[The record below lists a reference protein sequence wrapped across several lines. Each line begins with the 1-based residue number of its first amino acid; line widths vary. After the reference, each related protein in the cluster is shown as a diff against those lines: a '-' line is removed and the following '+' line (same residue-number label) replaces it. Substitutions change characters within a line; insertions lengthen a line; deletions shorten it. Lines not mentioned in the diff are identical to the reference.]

1 MLKRTMTFILCF
13 LMIFQSVPIAVF
25 ADLNLEDYK
34 TEAELRQAIAGD
46 EEWKERFPK
55 GLFNF
60 IGTKFQVGEEQEY
73 FEISIVRQ
81 GGTQGEASV
90 DFKAID
96 ISAEYGKD
104 YVIRVYENSGKN
116 QIKENPDAISIVRTL
131 GDNAAITISEAV
143 YGEADETVTESV
155 YSSEV
160 PYTDLSGAAFT
171 IGGSEAVYGEADETV
186 TESVYSTGVPYT
198 DLAGS
203 AFTIGG
209 AENHQ
214 PRSLREARDAYL
226 GQDSDRPDWKTVD
239 ESKVEELKAEYDKF
253 LYSVEGTETTIKFGD
268 GEYIKYLYLI
278 PLNDKLS
285 ESEEQVLFA
294 LSKPS
299 TGAFRGEFYMSYLS
313 IIDDEEPETVRFH
326 IETPEVMAK
335 DGKAQITVRRT
346 SGLEQYSTIN
356 IGTEEDT
363 ARSGIDYDPGL
374 KELFF
379 APGTSEQTIFVN
391 ILDNPDREEE
401 REFIVALDRT
411 SRNVDLGAAEAVVT
425 IPSASSNSIL
435 RVRNKAAVKSYS
447 LSGSGYEDMNTELL
461 SNYGYS
467 PQRGKWVITGEDFSK
482 DANLE
487 PDQYYIWESGEGFQ
501 TDYTS
506 TRNWSEG
513 KYDNFSLKYPI
524 GSMGGVS
531 ELSFDYFNSGDGGT
545 NGIGA
550 RVFDFFTVFRLEGP
564 YAGYYKDGN
573 VYGETKTFREH
584 GEFVTY
590 TRNLEAENV
599 TKANSIAI
607 ISYADKGNNT
617 SPYFSAIKLKLKE
630 YKVNISTRNMFRSKY
645 KLINSS
651 FVQDG
656 TIEFNPG
663 SFFVKKV
670 NSRVGNYQD
679 YTDALVPP
687 ADPKVFRSDRI
698 EFGYKYSED
707 NPNGNYAR
715 YTGFEV
721 KGIYRDGWGGT
732 SDIWTYHEGTELVLD
747 DVFFKT
753 ENIYEGIKN
762 GTIEIRPVFAKNEA
776 ALELKVN
783 DGMTLYNI
791 GTASSFVSTGALRLY
806 RGDVITGLEI
816 IRFNE
821 NTSKLPTWTSYLEK
835 ADIPGKPGKVG
846 IAITD
851 TDKHRKI
858 DYTLEGSYNTLSV
871 NLRETLIV
879 KAYPSE
885 YKHRVQML
893 PYKLDGIAYPDRA
906 AFTDEIEKIYDS
918 WDKPEVPDMDPTIE
932 MEFKYSYDTG
942 YPDSNGEEKF
952 GAPRKAYLFVYKM
965 GELIPSTYTLDY
977 IDGTFKLTGK
987 LKELN
992 WGSDDYASVVI
1003 EGSTKYD
1010 GIYVRTREMVID
1022 FLYNSADGVVVMPPD
1037 SEGISDPW
1045 EGNIHNPI
1053 VIETANPLDFF
1064 NMKAATSPG
1073 FVAKWIDFSP
1083 DADNSGELEDGEK
1096 ETVEK
1101 RLRERMKNN
1110 SIDIEKV
1117 LDQRVYMGNN
1127 FSYMPQYFNPSRI
1140 YYMFDKVQAAGD
1152 LKTITVKLTEQH
1164 STVLRP
1170 DALTPE
1176 KRLKNAEVYIG
1187 AKQIR
1192 DNDDGI
1198 YKDSALTYVPLGYYL
1213 GQVFYQKQ
1221 IFNITAQVGN
1231 TVPVIINPS
1240 SLVRPDSAT
1249 FKAQYLKDGKK
1260 VDPANPLS
1268 AKNPILNLS
1277 KDDTVFSYKMMEN
1290 TGVKVNETVI
1300 RIYDEDDKMI
1310 LETRT
1315 GPPDKDGTFTK
1326 SINTLSAEISEGSY
1340 MTIAGMYMEN
1350 DVLVH
1355 EYPEVEVGLLFKEP
1369 LTSLSL
1375 LASFKLPYQNAIDI
1389 IGKVNNQ
1396 FDLGMNVSV
1405 ENNLKSD
1412 AYYDKNG
1419 VYRYL
1424 RVLNIGF
1431 NSTYEK
1437 KFVGKTKNANDTPET
1452 KDNLDENGNVKG
1464 NDVAVKEE
1472 VGSKDKDGLGNVAKG
1487 AATGAD
1493 KSQGTK
1499 NTGGGVLSM
1508 PYKISILLVL
1518 ELGQEV
1524 VGKDEEGHDIYE
1536 PKAYDCLSSLV
1547 IMATA
1552 NADYRTERTYMTP
1565 VGLPVT
1571 VTLSA
1576 GSGASAAVVFDAKG
1590 NDRYSAKY
1598 RLDSK
1603 GTASLA
1609 PSNYDIYSKFML
1621 TPYIELDAGTGYGY
1635 LKLNLTG
1642 RADFDF
1648 NFNVPILG
1656 SSKSSGS
1663 GAITSITATLKVKML
1678 FAQKKWTLYK
1688 SKRIDLFSYGI
1699 KSADGLLSELDDPY
1713 KSILYEK
1720 VQPVDEEDILSR
1732 DYLSAREEW
1741 NGAGDALL
1749 QSSVAGSEAEKI
1761 LQAGVFPHPQTKL
1774 IKLDQDRTLLLFVED
1789 DTTRDDR
1796 NRASLMYSILE
1807 DGTASAPVPL
1817 DQDGTWDEDPDAF
1830 VVDDRILI
1838 TWSDAGREFGEAD
1851 TEHDILGTMNISG
1864 AWLDL
1869 YSAEID
1875 EEFSVTKSVYGG
1887 DNYSDVNPKISYDPA
1902 SKRLMVFYTKT
1913 DHSDRWKVDPVMLD
1927 EGTVPHDE
1935 SPEPLYGD
1943 IVNGYS
1949 TIAYRYADYNSV
1961 SGEFVWNESYEPE
1974 EKLDA
1979 DKYYGQRFPELAPAA
1994 DIVEVEH
2001 DILETVNVGGE
2012 DVIFKHRGTT
2022 QTVMPY
2028 SGLQDPRIEEM
2039 DLITYNGQAV
2049 LAYIMD
2055 HDSDPATQ
2063 YDYKLYIQTYDY
2075 STKTFSYPIEI
2086 VNDTEGVQDTKPHFV
2101 RADGYTYLYWLRGGD
2116 IVYTCIDDILGKD
2129 GRLKE
2134 VTVPGTSPAKK
2145 FYIIDKTDTA
2155 KDAHINTVVDHEG
2168 IIDDYNI
2175 ASNGNSIYALWSE
2188 KQTSYEEGLKLGD
2201 PGTEDPANLHKEV
2214 HLYAA
2219 CDVPAFPWSKPVRL
2233 TYDHGTS
2240 YSDISFTVL
2249 EDDSILAA
2257 YSKYAQ
2263 QYDEATGHHTD
2274 DNSVR
2279 SLVIN
2284 TFTIGSGLEL
2294 GDITTDDKYYM
2305 PGEKVEMEAV
2315 LTNKGLKAAED
2326 IYYQY
2331 YMLANGSQYSE
2342 SSWYPE
2348 KEGDGSHHIMGGADE
2363 TIYGNPTM
2371 PVSLDGVESLR
2382 VGFRLKNKTG
2392 DIIVSKEKDIP
2403 VAPKLQIHVFES
2415 YLTDSD
2421 EALVNLLVENI
2432 GNKDFEDT
2440 FSITAGD
2447 KTIHNEQFELSAKEE
2462 KSIFQKVGLRGASF
2476 DELSE
2481 AGDGS
2486 YFEELKLDY
2495 RFGEFEASTEI
2506 KRSISAEDYA
2516 DMQKVERLRL
2526 TRNGTELQN
2535 GSRIAVYYND
2545 IVDLK
2550 AEIIKKAGA
2559 VLPENL
2565 EVEWSSD
2572 NKSVA
2577 AVMSDGTL
2585 IPMGIGQTTVTA
2597 ALQPAEEES
2606 VSYSSGAFRVRDAG
2620 YTIPEG
2626 AKKKASFTVIVRNR
2640 SEGTN
2645 SRDDNSVPMPVG
2657 SIMQPGESLVGDKLT
2672 LTLSEAALQAALK
2685 TAADTL
2691 VFNAANSSTGI
2702 RQVEMMFTAD
2712 NFRSIL
2718 ESKVN
2723 RVTIS
2728 SMLGNISFEKN
2739 AIAAIAAAIAEA
2751 GNKQAVIGFS
2761 VKDDIIEITVM
2772 VDGKR
2777 ILNFGEGTIMVSTGY
2792 KPEGAMDAGCVV
2804 VYQLGE
2810 DGVRRPVPT
2819 SLYNDETGEILL
2831 RSNSAG
2837 RYEIGYNKVEF
2848 SDDLGW
2854 AEDYITLLS
2863 SRDIIKG
2870 VGDGR
2875 FMKDKP
2881 VTRAEFITLLSRLT
2895 ADLQL
2900 ADTTTI
2906 FKDVDSEAWYAA
2918 QVKWAYEN
2926 DIVSGT
2932 SDTDFSP
2939 DKAIN
2944 REEMAVMLFRYMR
2957 YARIKLPLGE
2967 TNEFKD
2973 KLKLNDW
2980 SVAAVNAMR
2989 ATGLMIGTGDNNF
3002 EPGRTSS
3009 RAEAAKVMA
3018 EIIKY
3023 LLR

>member
-1 MLKRTMTFILCF
+1 MLKRTMMVFLCLLIL
-13 LMIFQSVPIAVF
+13 LQSIPISVF
-25 ADLNLEDYK
+25 ADLNLEGYS

-60 IGTKFQVGEEQEY
+60 IGTSFQIEEGQEY

-81 GGTQGEASV
+81 GGTQGEVSV

-104 YVIRVYENSGKN
+104 YVIRVYENSSKN
-116 QIKENPDAISIVRTL
+116 QIGRNPDSFPIIQSL
-131 GDNAAITISEAV
+131 GDNASITISEAV

-155 YSSEV
+155 YPTGAS
-160 PYTDLSGAAFT
+160 YIDLART
-171 IGGSEAVYGEADETV
+171 KLTVGEAEK
-186 TESVYSTGVPYT
+186 
-198 DLAGS
+198 
-203 AFTIGG
+203 
-209 AENHQ
+209 HQ
-214 PRSLREARDAYL
+214 PKSLREAREAYL
-226 GQDSDRPDWKTVD
+226 GQESDRPDWKTVD

-253 LYSVEGTETTIKFGD
+253 LYNVEGTETTIKFGD
-268 GEYIKYLYLI
+268 GEYIKYLYLV

-294 LSKPS
+294 LGKP
-299 TGAFRGEFYMSYLS
+299 TGGAVRGEFYMSYLNL
-313 IIDDEEPETVRFH
+313 IDDEKPEAVRFQ
-326 IETPEVMAK
+326 IETPEVTAK
-335 DGKAQITVRRT
+335 DGKAEIIVKRT
-346 SGLEQYSTIN
+346 SGLEQYSTID
-356 IGTEEDT
+356 IGTEEGT
-363 ARSGIDYDPGL
+363 AKSGTDYDPGL

-379 APGTSEQTIFVN
+379 VPGTSEQTIYVN
-391 ILDNPDREEE
+391 ILDNPNREEE
-401 REFIVALDRT
+401 RRFKVALDRT
-411 SRNVDLGAAEAVVT
+411 SNNVNLSAAEAVVT
-425 IPSASSNSIL
+425 IPSSSSNSIL
-435 RVRNKAAVKSYS
+435 RVRNKATVKSFA
-447 LSGSGYEDMNTELL
+447 LSGSGYEDMNTEKL

-467 PQRGKWVITGEDFSK
+467 PERGKWIITGEDFSK
-482 DANLE
+482 DARME
-487 PDQYYIWESGEGFQ
+487 PEQYYIWESGEGFQ

-506 TRNWSEG
+506 TWNWSDG
-513 KYDNFSLKYPI
+513 RYDNFSLNYPI
-524 GSMGGVS
+524 GSMGGVD
-531 ELSFDYFNSGDGGT
+531 ELSFDYFNSGDGRI
-545 NGIGA
+545 NDKGA
-550 RVFDFFTVFRLEGP
+550 RVFDFFTRFRLEGP

-573 VYGETKTFREH
+573 VYGETKTFAEH
-584 GEFVTY
+584 GDFVTY

-599 TKANSIAI
+599 TKADSIAV
-607 ISYADKGNNT
+607 ISYADNGNNT
-617 SPYFSAIKLKLKE
+617 APYFSGIKLRLKE
-630 YKVNISTRNMFRSKY
+630 YKVNITTCSMFRTKY
-645 KLINSS
+645 KLTNSS
-651 FVQDG
+651 FAKDS
-656 TIEFNPG
+656 TIEFSPG
-663 SFFVKKV
+663 SFFVKQV

-687 ADPKVFRSDRI
+687 AEPKVFRSDRI
-698 EFGYKYSED
+698 EFGYKYNEE

-721 KGIYRDGWGGT
+721 KGVFRDYWGNT
-732 SDIWTYHEGTELVLD
+732 SDRWIYHEGTELVLD

-753 ENIYEGIKN
+753 DNIYEGIKN
-762 GTIEIRPVFAKNEA
+762 GTIEIRPVFVKNEA

-783 DGMTLYNI
+783 DGMTLSNI
-791 GTASSFVSTGALRLY
+791 GTAASFISTGALKLY
-806 RGDVITGLEI
+806 KGDVITGLEI
-816 IRFNE
+816 SKFNE
-821 NTSKLPTWTSYLEK
+821 STSKLPTWTSYLEK

-846 IAITD
+846 VVITD
-851 TDKHRKI
+851 SDRHTKI

-893 PYKLDGIAYPDRA
+893 PYKLDGIAYPDRE
-906 AFTDEIEKIYDS
+906 AFTAEIEKIYDS
-918 WDKPEVPDMDPTIE
+918 WDRPEVPDMDPTIE
-932 MEFKYSYDTG
+932 LEFKYSYDTSF
-942 YPDSNGEEKF
+942 PDSNGEEKF
-952 GAPRKAYLFVYKM
+952 GTPRLAYLFVYKK
-965 GELIPSTYTLDY
+965 GELIPSTYELKY
-977 IDGTFKLTGK
+977 INGTFKLTGK
-987 LKELN
+987 LKELK
-992 WGSDDYASVVI
+992 WESDDYASVVI
-1003 EGSTKYD
+1003 EGSTEYD
-1010 GIYVRTREMVID
+1010 GVYVRTREMVID

-1037 SEGISDPW
+1037 SEGKSDPW
-1045 EGNIHNPI
+1045 EGNIQRPI

-1096 ETVEK
+1096 EVVEK
-1101 RLRERMKNN
+1101 RLRERMKDS

-1140 YYMFDKVQAAGD
+1140 YYLFDKVQAAGD
-1152 LKTITVKLTEQH
+1152 LKNITVKLTEQH

-1187 AKQIR
+1187 AKRIY
-1192 DNDDGI
+1192 DNNDGI

-1249 FKAQYLKDGKK
+1249 FKAQYK
-1260 VDPANPLS
+1260 VGGELVNPENPVS

-1277 KDDTVFSYKMMEN
+1277 KNDTVFSYKMKEN

-1300 RIYDEDDKMI
+1300 RIYDGDDKLL
-1310 LETRT
+1310 LETFT

-1326 SINTLSAEISEGSY
+1326 SINTFNEEISEGSY

-1355 EYPEVEVGLLFKEP
+1355 EYPEVEVGLLFSEP

-1375 LASFKLPYQNAIDI
+1375 LASFKLPYQSAIDI

-1396 FDLGMNVSV
+1396 FDLGLNVNA
-1405 ENNLKSD
+1405 ENNLKTD

-1437 KFVGKTKNANDTPET
+1437 KFVGKTKLENDTEET

-1464 NDVAVKEE
+1464 NDVAVKDE
-1472 VGSKDKDGLGNVAKG
+1472 VGSKDKDGLGSVAKG
-1487 AATGAD
+1487 AAAGAD
-1493 KSQGTK
+1493 AGQGTK

-1508 PYKISILLVL
+1508 PYKISILLVM

-1524 VGKDEEGHDIYE
+1524 TGKDEEGHDIYE
-1536 PKAYDCLSSLV
+1536 TQSYRCLSSLV

-1576 GSGASAAVVFDAKG
+1576 GGGASAAVVFDAKG
-1590 NDRYSAKY
+1590 NDRYNAKY
-1598 RLDSK
+1598 RLDGK

-1609 PSNYDIYSKFML
+1609 PANYDIYSKFML
-1621 TPYIELDAGTGYGY
+1621 KPYIELDAGTGYGY

-1663 GAITSITATLKVKML
+1663 GYITSITATLKVKML

-1688 SKRIDLFSYGI
+1688 SKKIDLFTYGV
-1699 KSADGLLSELDDPY
+1699 KSADTLLSALDDPY
-1713 KSILYEK
+1713 RSILYEK

-1732 DYLSAREEW
+1732 DYLSVREEW

-1749 QSSVAGSEAEKI
+1749 QSSAAGSEAEKV

-1789 DTTRDDR
+1789 DAARDDR
-1796 NRASLMYSILE
+1796 NRATLMYSIIE
-1807 DGTASAPVPL
+1807 NGTASAPVPL

-1838 TWSDAGREFGEAD
+1838 TWSDAGREFSEAD

-1869 YSAEID
+1869 YTAEVD
-1875 EEFSVTKSVYGG
+1875 EEFTVTKSVYDG
-1887 DNYSDVNPKISYDPA
+1887 DNYADVDPKISYDPA

-1913 DHSDRWKVDPVMLD
+1913 DHSDRWNVDPVQLD
-1927 EGTVPHDE
+1927 DGTVPHDE

-1949 TIAYRYADYNSV
+1949 TIAYRYADYDGV

-1974 EKLDA
+1974 ESLDA

-2001 DILETVNVGGE
+2001 DIQETVKVGGE
-2012 DVIFKHRGTT
+2012 DVVFTHKGTT
-2022 QTVMPY
+2022 QTIMPY

-2055 HDSDPATQ
+2055 QDSDPATQ

-2086 VNDTEGVQDTKPHFV
+2086 VNDTEEIQDTKPRFV

-2134 VTVPGTSPAKK
+2134 AIVPGTSPAEK

-2155 KDAHINTVVDHEG
+2155 KDAHINTAVEHEG

-2175 ASNGNSIYALWSE
+2175 ASNGDSIYTIWVEQQS
-2188 KQTSYEEGLKLGD
+2188 SYKDGLKQGD
-2201 PGTEDPANLHKEV
+2201 PGTEDPASLQKES

-2219 CDVPAFPWSKPVRL
+2219 CDVPGMPWSRPVRL
-2233 TYDHGTS
+2233 TYDPETS

-2257 YSKYAQ
+2257 YAEYIQ
-2263 QYDEATGHHTD
+2263 QYDEATGQHTD
-2274 DNSVR
+2274 DKSVR

-2284 TFTIGSGLEL
+2284 TFTTGSGLEL
-2294 GDITTDDKYYM
+2294 GEITADDKYYM
-2305 PGEKVEMEAV
+2305 PGEAVEMEAV

-2331 YMLANGSQYSE
+2331 YMLVNGSQYSE

-2348 KEGDGSHHIMGGADE
+2348 KEGDEPHHIMGGADE
-2363 TIYGNPTM
+2363 TLYGNPTM
-2371 PVSLDGVESLR
+2371 PASLDGVESLR
-2382 VGFRLKNKTG
+2382 IGFRLKNKSG
-2392 DIIVSKEKDIP
+2392 DILASKEKAIP
-2403 VAPKLQIHVFES
+2403 AAPKLQIHVFES
-2415 YLTDSD
+2415 YLTAED
-2421 EALVNLLVENI
+2421 EALVNLLVENT

-2447 KTIHNEQFELSAKEE
+2447 KAIHTEQFTLPAKGE
-2462 KSIFQKVGLRGASF
+2462 KSIFQKVGLMGASF
-2476 DELSE
+2476 EELSE

-2486 YFEELKLDY
+2486 YFDELKLDY
-2495 RFGEFEASTEI
+2495 SFGEFDASTEI
-2506 KRSISAEDYA
+2506 KRSISPEDYA
-2516 DMQKVERLRL
+2516 DLQKIERLKL
-2526 TRNGTELQN
+2526 TRNGSELQN
-2535 GSRIAVYYND
+2535 GSRIAVYYDD

-2550 AEIIKKAGA
+2550 AEVIKKVGA
-2559 VLPENL
+2559 AAPENL
-2565 EVEWSSD
+2565 EVEWRTGD
-2572 NKSVA
+2572 KSVA

-2585 IPMGIGQTTVTA
+2585 IPMGIGRTTVTA
-2597 ALQPAEEES
+2597 ALQPAQEGS

-2626 AKKKASFTVIVRNR
+2626 AKKKVSIDVVIISR
-2640 SEGTN
+2640 SEGA
-2645 SRDDNSVPMPVG
+2645 DPHEDNTAPKPAG
-2657 SIMQPGESLVGDKLT
+2657 STILPGESLSGDKLT
-2672 LTLSEAALQAALK
+2672 LTLSEAALQVALK
-2685 TAADTL
+2685 ADSDNL
-2691 VFNAANSSTGI
+2691 VLNASNSSTGI
-2702 RQVEMMFTAD
+2702 SQVEMMFTAD
-2712 NFRSIL
+2712 NFRAIL

-2723 RVTIS
+2723 RVTLS
-2728 SMLGNISFEKN
+2728 SMLGNISFDRK
-2739 AIAAIAAAIAEA
+2739 AIAAIAAAIGEA
-2751 GNKQAVIGFS
+2751 GNKQAVVGFS
-2761 VKDDIIEITVM
+2761 VRDGIIEITVM
-2772 VDGKR
+2772 IDGKR
-2777 ILNFGEGTIMVSTGY
+2777 IMDLGGGTVLVSTGY
-2792 KPEGAMDAGCVV
+2792 KPEGAMDSECIL
-2804 VYQLGE
+2804 VYELGE

-2819 SLYNDETGEILL
+2819 SLYNAVTGELLL

-2854 AEDYITLLS
+2854 AEDYIALLA

-2875 FMKDKP
+2875 FMKDKA
-2881 VTRAEFITLLSRLT
+2881 VTRAEFITILSRL
-2895 ADLQL
+2895 ADDLHL
-2900 ADTTTI
+2900 TDKTTK
-2906 FKDVDSEAWYAA
+2906 FKDVAPDSWYAEPI
-2918 QVKWAYEN
+2918 KWAYEN
-2926 DIVSGT
+2926 GIVSGT
-2932 SDTDFSP
+2932 GDTEFSP

-2944 REEMAVMLFRYMR
+2944 REEMAVILFRYMK
-2957 YARIKLPLGE
+2957 YAGIKLPLE
-2967 TNEFKD
+2967 EANEFGD
-2973 KLKLNDW
+2973 QSQLNDW
-2980 SVAAVNAMR
+2980 SRAAVNAMR
-2989 ATGLMIGTGDNNF
+2989 AAGLMVGTGDNNF
-3002 EPGRTSS
+3002 EPGRTSG
-3009 RAEAAKVMA
+3009 RAEAAKVIA
-3018 EIIKY
+3018 ELIKY
-3023 LLR
+3023 LLK